1 MHAVKKLLNQ
11 IFNSSSTY
19 ENINPDLKEKSDL

>member
-11 IFNSSSTY
+11 IFNCSSTY